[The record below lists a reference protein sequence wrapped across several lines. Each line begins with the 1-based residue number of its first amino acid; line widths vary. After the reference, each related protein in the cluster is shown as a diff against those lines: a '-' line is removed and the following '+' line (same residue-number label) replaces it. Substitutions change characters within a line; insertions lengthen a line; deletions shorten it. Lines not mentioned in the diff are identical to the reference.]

1 MTVRPPDN
9 GPPINIPRNKGDT
22 IINIPQQSGKK
33 DPPKSQPKPTKSS
46 GKFWENLERGI
57 AEFLKGFKEFFVK
70 SEEEINRE
78 IKKKQY
84 KNTRFEK

>member
-1 MTVRPPDN
+1 MFLFLASSY
-9 GPPINIPRNKGDT
+9 K
-22 IINIPQQSGKK
+22 
-33 DPPKSQPKPTKSS
+33 KPTKSS

-57 AEFLKGFKEFFVK
+57 KEFIKGFKEFFVK

-78 IKKKQY
+78 LKKKQY